1 MNRPQLVNFSAIC
14 SDNKISIRANITES
28 SYQLKLRQ
36 KKSSAPIESIGLF
49 DKNLYRMK
57 ILGLNK
63 DSQTLVT
70 KEYDSDNHGN
80 VEFKIQS
87 HYNGQEIVKLLIY
100 ENSYFPGVDVH
111 LGSFLPLKIKTP
123 KKILISDFDK
133 TLVDTRYSTPRELY
147 HSLNK
152 PVSYFPTVQKSVD
165 IVHDYLA
172 QGFQPFILSA
182 SPHFYENAIR
192 DWLYQNQIFAS
203 NIFLKDYRDFISLF
217 DGSLATK
224 DLKKHGFYKINQ
236 LVDILMM
243 TGIPDHLVVFGDGF
257 ETDTFIYLILRALII
272 DQVDPWKLWKSI
284 KNHRIFNLNSKQDS
298 YFLTK
303 FYRLSELSKA
313 KSHLTMEIYIRA
325 TDKNIDELKAKKF
338 TNKFIADKGSEVQ
351 FYVA

>member
-1 MNRPQLVNFSAIC
+1 MNRPQLVNFSAIT
-14 SDNKISIRANITES
+14 SDNKISIRASITDS
-28 SYQLKLRQ
+28 DYKLKLRN
-36 KKSSAPIESIGLF
+36 KKASAPIESIALF
-49 DKNLYRMK
+49 DKHLFRLK
-57 ILGLNK
+57 ILGLNQTN
-63 DSQTLVT
+63 QTLVS

-80 VEFKIQS
+80 IELKMSS
-87 HYNGQEIVKLLIY
+87 HYNDQEVVKLLVY
-100 ENSYFPGVDVH
+100 ENSYFNGIDVH
-111 LGSFLPLKIKTP
+111 LGSFIPLKINQP

-133 TLVDTRYSTPRELY
+133 TLVDTKYSTPKELY

-152 PVSYFPTVQKSVD
+152 PVNYFPTVEKSIE
-165 IVHDYLA
+165 IVRQYLND
-172 QGFQPFILSA
+172 GFQPFILSA

-217 DGSLATK
+217 DGSLSTK

-272 DQVDPWKLWKSI
+272 DKVDPWKLWKSI
-284 KNHRIFNLNSKQDS
+284 QNHRIFNLNSKQDS

-303 FYRLSELSKA
+303 FYRLSELSKL
-313 KSHLTMEIYIRA
+313 KDSIKMEIYIRA
-325 TDKNIDELKAKKF
+325 TENNIHSLKNMTFE
-338 TNKFIADKGSEVQ
+338 NKFIHNKGSEVT